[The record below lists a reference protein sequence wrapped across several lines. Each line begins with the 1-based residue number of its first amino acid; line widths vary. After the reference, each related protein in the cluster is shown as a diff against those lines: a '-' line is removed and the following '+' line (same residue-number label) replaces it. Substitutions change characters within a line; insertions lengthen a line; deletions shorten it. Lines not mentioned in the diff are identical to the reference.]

1 MNLFLETLI
10 GGLLAGTMYSLVAI
24 GFVLIYKASGVFNY
38 AQGAILLFA
47 ALTFVSLTDQGV
59 PAVAAVALT
68 IAALVVLSVGVERL
82 VLRPLTNRSPMTLFM
97 ATLGLSYIIE
107 GVAQGLMGAQVRA
120 IDLGIEDVP
129 IFLGDILIS
138 RFDLIAA
145 GVAGALVLGLS
156 LLFNRTRIGVS
167 LRGVADD
174 TRAALSIGID
184 INRIWQ
190 IVWTVAG
197 LVGLVAG
204 LLWGAR
210 QGVQFSLSLIALK
223 ALPALVRGQVDL
235 VISSDPEE
243 MEGVTFQPLFDYAP
257 TMVVP
262 ASHPLVAKGYAEPQD
277 LAAETLI
284 TYPVERDR
292 LDIFTRFLEPA
303 DIEPAQ
309 VRTSELTVMMMQ
321 LVASGRGVC
330 CLPNWALH
338 EYSSR
343 GYVTAKRLG
352 DKGLFATL
360 YAGIR
365 ADMLDSPFMRDFLLT
380 AKGTS
385 FATLEGVSAAPKGR

>member
-120 IDLGIEDVP
+120 IDLGIQDVP

-210 QGVQFSLSLIALK
+210 QGVQFSLSLVVLK
-223 ALPALVRGQVDL
+223 ALPV
-235 VISSDPEE
+235 
-243 MEGVTFQPLFDYAP
+243 
-257 TMVVP
+257 
-262 ASHPLVAKGYAEPQD
+262 
-277 LAAETLI
+277 LI
-284 TYPVERDR
+284 
-292 LDIFTRFLEPA
+292 IGGFTSIGGA
-303 DIEPAQ
+303 IA
-309 VRTSELTVMMMQ
+309 
-321 LVASGRGVC
+321 G
-330 CLPNWALH
+330 
-338 EYSSR
+338 
-343 GYVTAKRLG
+343 
-352 DKGLFATL
+352 GL
-360 YAGIR
+360 I
-365 ADMLDSPFMRDFLLT
+365 
-380 AKGTS
+380 
-385 FATLEGVSAAPKGR
+385 VSAAEALAETYLGPFLGGGITPWFAYVLALGFLFIRPAGLFGEAEIERV